1 MKTKIN
7 KVWVIMETN
16 KQIEVLNIIC
26 PLKIG
31 YKNSKREI
39 RINFF
44 TNIQTE
50 IQAYL
55 LGFYVADGSLN
66 LKRNTIRIKINEKD
80 KEIIDL
86 YQKFIS
92 PSARIRKNKSFTM
105 IGTKNKPI
113 TVNPTYQIDISNKK
127 ISEDLSLLGFG
138 ERKTYKELSIPKLN
152 NKLVWHFI
160 RGYFDGDGCIMCS
173 IRNPN
178 KKNRERNFRATL
190 RVQWTS
196 KTKQLL
202 SEVQIF
208 LFKQSINSTISYRHD
223 RDVYTLTICSK
234 DSVNKFFKELYSNS
248 NFYLKRKFSKFNY
261 YVNTEVTQ
269 LIAEHCNA

>member
-1 MKTKIN
+1 
-7 KVWVIMETN
+7 
-16 KQIEVLNIIC
+16 
-26 PLKIG
+26 
-31 YKNSKREI
+31 
-39 RINFF
+39 
-44 TNIQTE
+44 
-50 IQAYL
+50 
-55 LGFYVADGSLN
+55 
-66 LKRNTIRIKINEKD
+66 
-80 KEIIDL
+80 
-86 YQKFIS
+86 
-92 PSARIRKNKSFTM
+92 
-105 IGTKNKPI
+105 
-113 TVNPTYQIDISNKK
+113 
-127 ISEDLSLLGFG
+127 
-138 ERKTYKELSIPKLN
+138 
-152 NKLVWHFI
+152 
-160 RGYFDGDGCIMCS
+160 MCS
-173 IRNPN
+173 IRKPN

-248 NFYLKRKFSKFNY
+248 NFYLKRKFSTFNY